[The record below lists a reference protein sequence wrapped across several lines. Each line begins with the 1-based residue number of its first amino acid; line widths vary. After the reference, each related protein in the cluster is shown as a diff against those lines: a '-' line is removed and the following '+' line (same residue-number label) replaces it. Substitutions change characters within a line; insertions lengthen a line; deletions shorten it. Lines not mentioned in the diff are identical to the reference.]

1 MIKLRLKRFGKKKE
15 ASFRIVACN
24 STSRR
29 DGRPLQEL
37 GFYNPRT
44 KETRLDT
51 EALRT
56 RLTQGAQPTDVVRT
70 LLEKGGLL
78 EKIERPSIAIG
89 KAKLEK
95 EKAAKSK
102 IKKEG
107 NDSSEVES
115 DKNEADWKF
124 EMVELF
130 KAGEITKAR
139 KLVCA
144 SARAEEMEEVYRWLY
159 DNIELF
165 GNEEQQDKAVIIIK
179 QGLVDHTLVVDP
191 EINLAATL
199 IKLARL

>member
-24 STSRR
+24 STTRR

-44 KETRLDT
+44 KETRLNT
-51 EALRT
+51 EALRM

-95 EKAAKSK
+95 EKAEKANNQKDKSNIKEAKSD
-102 IKKEG
+102 IKET
-107 NDSSEVES
+107 ES
-115 DKNEADWKF
+115 DTKEA
-124 EMVELF
+124 E
-130 KAGEITKAR
+130 
-139 KLVCA
+139 
-144 SARAEEMEEVYRWLY
+144 S
-159 DNIELF
+159 
-165 GNEEQQDKAVIIIK
+165 
-179 QGLVDHTLVVDP
+179 
-191 EINLAATL
+191 
-199 IKLARL
+199 

>member
-37 GFYNPRT
+37 GFYNQRT

-51 EALRT
+51 EPLRT

-78 EKIERPSIAIG
+78 EKTERPSIAIG

-95 EKAAKSK
+95 EKLAKAK
-102 IKKEG
+102 TKDEE
-107 NDSSEVES
+107 NDSSKAES
-115 DKNEADWKF
+115 ESNEA
-124 EMVELF
+124 ESESN
-130 KAGEITKAR
+130 E
-139 KLVCA
+139 
-144 SARAEEMEEVYRWLY
+144 AES
-159 DNIELF
+159 
-165 GNEEQQDKAVIIIK
+165 
-179 QGLVDHTLVVDP
+179 
-191 EINLAATL
+191 
-199 IKLARL
+199 

>member
-51 EALRT
+51 EALRA

-89 KAKLEK
+89 KEKLKK
-95 EKAAKSK
+95 EKAAKAK
-102 IKKEG
+102 INDKE
-107 NDSSEVES
+107 NESTKAESEN
-115 DKNEADWKF
+115 NEAESKNN
-124 EMVELF
+124 E
-130 KAGEITKAR
+130 
-139 KLVCA
+139 
-144 SARAEEMEEVYRWLY
+144 AES
-159 DNIELF
+159 
-165 GNEEQQDKAVIIIK
+165 
-179 QGLVDHTLVVDP
+179 
-191 EINLAATL
+191 
-199 IKLARL
+199 

>member
-95 EKAAKSK
+95 EKVAKTKTKDEENVSNK
-102 IKKEG
+102 A
-107 NDSSEVES
+107 ES
-115 DKNEADWKF
+115 NSNEA
-124 EMVELF
+124 ESNSNE
-130 KAGEITKAR
+130 
-139 KLVCA
+139 
-144 SARAEEMEEVYRWLY
+144 AES
-159 DNIELF
+159 
-165 GNEEQQDKAVIIIK
+165 
-179 QGLVDHTLVVDP
+179 
-191 EINLAATL
+191 
-199 IKLARL
+199 